1 MTSSKEITDQIWDR
15 STFKRALQ
23 TNSKQMH
30 CVWIHPKHHPPQI
43 GHLLIQW
50 LKGSLWGVFQSSPL
64 RDQPQ
69 QWINESLD
77 LLYYSLITL
86 FSINL
91 DVCFQ
96 EVLMNCMNY
105 DTIYI
110 IYIYI
115 IYVYTYNLF
124 TPGRYIILTTF
135 NVHHEACHLIVDV
148 CNDDDNSIAEGVE
161 TRDWS
166 RRFRRS
172 AASASRLLSMVSSSA
187 YRVTWCFFLGYL
199 YAFVV
204 H

>member
-1 MTSSKEITDQIWDR
+1 MAWGIAGFAKPINIIHDDSIIQFPYRWLLPNQIWDL

-91 DVCFQ
+91 DVWIPRSPHDLYTFWHHIHKICCIQ
-96 EVLMNCMNY
+96 YTCIHISIYYIHHPY
-105 DTIYI
+105 DI
-110 IYIYI
+110 
-115 IYVYTYNLF
+115 
-124 TPGRYIILTTF
+124 
-135 NVHHEACHLIVDV
+135 
-148 CNDDDNSIAEGVE
+148 
-161 TRDWS
+161 
-166 RRFRRS
+166 
-172 AASASRLLSMVSSSA
+172 
-187 YRVTWCFFLGYL
+187 
-199 YAFVV
+199 
-204 H
+204 